1 MPYYLDTHTVRNPAQ
16 ITIIGCGGTGGFVA
30 DALCR
35 LLTGSST
42 KIMLVDHDRI
52 EQHNLLRQNFYHSDL
67 GHFKSQALAER
78 MARLYRRT
86 IGYSTYPFRMAA
98 DGSYTAT
105 ARTSAQIVI
114 GCVDNAA
121 TRRHMEEWLSQNPA
135 AWLIDAGNDST
146 WGQVLIG
153 NTTNPNLLTEAF
165 RESQCF
171 RVPAPT
177 LQHPELLTRE
187 PPSQPQLDC
196 AAAMDLT
203 DQDPTINHLMASLV
217 VQAVRRIIAGTC
229 TYMGL
234 YLDIVQGTLAPVS
247 PTPAIL
253 VQIADRT
260 PQPDTGNLAR

>member
-1 MPYYLDTHTVRNPAQ
+1 MPYYLDTHSVRNPAQ
-16 ITIIGCGGTGGFVA
+16 ITIIGCGGTGGFVV

-35 LLTGSST
+35 LMTGSDT

-52 EQHNLLRQNFYHSDL
+52 EPHNLLRQNFYHSDL

-78 MARLYRRT
+78 MATLYRRT
-86 IGYSTYPFRMAA
+86 IGYSTYPFRMAG

-105 ARTSAQIVI
+105 AKNSSQIVI
-114 GCVDNAA
+114 GCVDNTA
-121 TRRHMEEWLSQNPA
+121 TRRQMEQWLSHNPA

-153 NTTNPNLLTEAF
+153 NTTNPQLLTEAF

-177 LQHPELLTRE
+177 LQRPELLTKE
-187 PPSQPQLDC
+187 PPSEPQMDC

-234 YLDIVQGTLAPVS
+234 YLDIEQGTLAPVS

-253 VQIADRT
+253 IQIANRS
-260 PQPDTGNLAR
+260 PQLVTGGLIN